1 MPCPVTSKGQLQR
14 CKLCAVAWLRGM
26 AVTKSKSPEA
36 TVRHTHE
43 DNSFLY
49 FMESLRRGTARCAAK
64 SMNRSVQKPCAPD
77 TRWVTHPPQ
86 LLRGLDAHK
95 TSSGECRFPTSRS
108 GTPIIRHSPDSRV
121 VERDFPSHRGV
132 PQRNSIATASVR
144 SQIAG
149 LPASQCWN
157 SLLCLHQGAPLPS
170 PSVASDPHLP
180 VMPVPVAPAAGR
192 STTGFPGTSALAPRP
207 RPFGRLRSGRG

>member
-1 MPCPVTSKGQLQR
+1 VPVCLLRIRGELAIGAHLRATDLYAVGSLILTMMQS
-14 CKLCAVAWLRGM
+14 CA
-26 AVTKSKSPEA
+26 S
-36 TVRHTHE
+36 
-43 DNSFLY
+43 
-49 FMESLRRGTARCAAK
+49 AAK
-64 SMNRSVQKPCAPD
+64 
-77 TRWVTHPPQ
+77 
-86 LLRGLDAHK
+86 LRAAGP
-95 TSSGECRFPTSRS
+95 FSRS
-108 GTPIIRHSPDSRV
+108 ASSARFEYGFPPPRIVNSAVVLKASARRMVLSGMLVPASPFNRHSPDSRV
-121 VERDFPSHRGV
+121 VERDFPSHRGAL
-132 PQRNSIATASVR
+132 QRNSIATASVR

>member
-1 MPCPVTSKGQLQR
+1 MRGLGSHWSASLLVRFHPVRSF
-14 CKLCAVAWLRGM
+14 WLRR
-26 AVTKSKSPEA
+26 VS
-36 TVRHTHE
+36 
-43 DNSFLY
+43 
-49 FMESLRRGTARCAAK
+49 ARIQSTMMWYRNAARAGISGINGGGNFGLGPARTGAAIEAK
-64 SMNRSVQKPCAPD
+64 SGPICA
-77 TRWVTHPPQ
+77 RAAAIAYSGGSRPP
-86 LLRGLDAHK
+86 L
-95 TSSGECRFPTSRS
+95 S
-108 GTPIIRHSPDSRV
+108 RHSPDSRV
-121 VERDFPSHRGV
+121 VERDFPSHRGAL
-132 PQRNSIATASVR
+132 QRNSIATASVR